1 MSIGK
6 KRSEEIRKV
15 LARIERLFVQ
25 HSETGNDDL
34 QEMYDEIQLLRDH
47 LWAVVDCDTA
57 VIMDEEDGL
66 DPARGSG
73 SPLAAYKV

>member
-15 LARIERLFVQ
+15 LGRIEGLFVQ
-25 HSETGNDDL
+25 QAETGNDDL
-34 QEMYDEIQLLRDH
+34 QEIYNEIQLLRDH
-47 LWAVVDCDTA
+47 LWAVVDHNTA

-73 SPLAAYKV
+73 PSVAAHKV